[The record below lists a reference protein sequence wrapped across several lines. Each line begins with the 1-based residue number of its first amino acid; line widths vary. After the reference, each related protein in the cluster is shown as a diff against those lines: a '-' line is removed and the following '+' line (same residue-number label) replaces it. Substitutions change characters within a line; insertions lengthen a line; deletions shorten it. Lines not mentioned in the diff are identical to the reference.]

1 MLPLDMLLNPL
12 NQVIEGYND
21 KIIVNTS
28 GLKLGRHVEKPLA
41 KHKVK
46 LRKILYTLDDGH
58 LFLQSGR

>member
-28 GLKLGRHVEKPLA
+28 GLKLGRHVEKP